1 MENEADERL
10 GLYVGRYSVLSRNGE
25 WRMENGEWGMKL
37 RCDWDSV
44 LGVTR
49 LCRETENGEWRMR
62 LRRNSS
68 PFSILLSPF
77 SNLLFENYSLQLID
91 FAA

>member
-1 MENEADERL
+1 
-10 GLYVGRYSVLSRNGE
+10 
-25 WRMENGEWGMKL
+25 MKL

-44 LGVTR
+44 LGVIR
-49 LCRETENGEWRMR
+49 LYREAENGEWGMGNEAAVRLGLCVGHYSVISRSGEWRME
-62 LRRNSS
+62 NEAAAQQ
-68 PFSILLSPF
+68 FSILHSPF